1 MTASPEWSPERTIDL
16 GQATRAIATQFPE
29 LAGLP
34 VGAFDS
40 GWDNLVLAVGDDWV
54 FRFIHREVAL
64 PGAARELAVLTALAN
79 RFAVPV
85 PHPEHVGTPVPG
97 LDWPFWGTRRL
108 PGHEIARAGLA
119 DDARVPAARALG
131 LFLRD
136 LHSPALADEVS
147 AAVTARGV
155 TLPVDPMR
163 RADSRHVLGRARD
176 RLARLAHDG
185 VALPSRLPDLLDRAA
200 ALDPPTGAVVLVHG
214 DLHVRHVLV
223 DDDGTVTGVIDWG
236 DTALGDPAVD
246 LMIAFSA
253 FTGPART
260 EFFDAYGAVDPERE
274 TRARML
280 AVHVCATLAE
290 YARAERMHDVAAEAV
305 RGMARAVD

>member
-1 MTASPEWSPERTIDL
+1 MTTPPEWSPERSIDV
-16 GQATRAIATQFPE
+16 GRAAEVIAAQFPE

-34 VGAFDS
+34 VRAFDS

-54 FRFIHREVAL
+54 FRFIHRGVAL
-64 PGAARELAVLTALAN
+64 PGAARELAVLTCLAN
-79 RFAVPV
+79 RFVVPV
-85 PHPEHVGTPVPG
+85 PHPEHVGTPAPG

-108 PGHEIARAGLA
+108 PGQEIARAGLA
-119 DDARVPAARALG
+119 DHARVPAAHALG
-131 LFLRD
+131 RFLRD
-136 LHSPALADEVS
+136 LHAPDLADEVT
-147 AAVTARGV
+147 AAVSARGV

-163 RADSRHVLGRARD
+163 RADSRHVLARAQE
-176 RLARLAHDG
+176 RLARLEHDG
-185 VALPSRLPDLLDRAA
+185 VALPSRLAELTDRAA
-200 ALDPPTGAVVLVHG
+200 ALAPPSGTVVLLHG

-223 DDDGTVTGVIDWG
+223 DDDAAVTGVIDWG

-253 FTGPART
+253 FTGTARSA
-260 EFFDAYGAVDPERE
+260 FFDAYGPVDPDRE

-280 AVHVCATLAE
+280 AVHVCAALAE

-305 RGMARAVD
+305 RGMARAVH

>member
-1 MTASPEWSPERTIDL
+1 MTASPEWSPERSIDL
-16 GQATRAIATQFPE
+16 GQAARAIAAQFPA

-34 VGAFDS
+34 VRAFGS

-64 PGAARELAVLTALAN
+64 PGAARELAVLTALAD
-79 RFAVPV
+79 RFAVPI
-85 PHPEHVGTPVPG
+85 PHPEHVGTVAPG

-108 PGHEIARAGLA
+108 PGQEIARSGLA
-119 DDARVPAARALG
+119 DDDRAPTARALG
-131 LFLRD
+131 LFLRG

-147 AAVTARGV
+147 AAVSARGV
-155 TLPVDPMR
+155 PLPVDPMR

-176 RLARLAHDG
+176 RLARLEDDG
-185 VALPSRLPDLLDRAA
+185 VALPPLLPDLRDRAE
-200 ALDPPTGAVVLVHG
+200 ALDPPAGAVVLVHG

-223 DDDGTVTGVIDWG
+223 DDDAAVTGVIDWG

-253 FTGPART
+253 FSGPAR
-260 EFFDAYGAVDPERE
+260 EAFFDAYGPIPPERE

-290 YARAERMHDVAAEAV
+290 YARDERMHDVAAEAV
-305 RGMARAVD
+305 RGLARAVG